1 MKRSFAQING
11 FAIAIDGPAGAGKS
25 SVARAVA
32 RTLNATYL
40 DTGAMYRAVGL
51 YMMKSGV
58 PLDMPAL
65 IAAHADDAHVDVR
78 YENGV
83 QHIDLNGEDVSDAI
97 RENAVSAAASAVS
110 AVPRVRELMVA
121 RQREIA
127 AKTDVVMDGRDI
139 GTRVLPAAPLKIF
152 LTARAE
158 VRAQRRYLELEGR
171 GEKVDLDTLLEEIK
185 KRDYNDSH
193 RAVSPMTPA
202 ADAILL
208 DSSDMTEAEVISH
221 VVALARERMGR

>member
-1 MKRSFAQING
+1 MNG

-65 IAAHADDAHVDVR
+65 IAAHADNAHVDVR

-193 RAVSPMTPA
+193 RAVSPMVPA

>member
-1 MKRSFAQING
+1 MNG

-51 YMMKSGV
+51 YMMKNDV

-171 GEKVDLDTLLEEIK
+171 GEKVDLDTLLAEIK
-185 KRDYNDSH
+185 QRDYNDAH
-193 RAVSPMTPA
+193 RAVSPMVPA

-208 DSSDMTEAEVISH
+208 DSSDMTEAEVTAR
-221 VVALARERMGR
+221 VVALARARMGR

>member
-1 MKRSFAQING
+1 MNG

-25 SVARAVA
+25 SVAKAVA

-158 VRAQRRYLELEGR
+158 VRAQRRCLELKER

-221 VVALARERMGR
+221 VVALARERMGGE

>member
-1 MKRSFAQING
+1 MNG

-51 YMMKSGV
+51 YMMKNGV

-65 IAAHADDAHVDVR
+65 IAAHADDAHVYVR

-139 GTRVLPAAPLKIF
+139 GTRVRPAAPLKIF

-171 GEKVDLDTLLEEIK
+171 GEKVDLDTLLAEIK
-185 KRDYNDSH
+185 QRDYNDAH
-193 RAVSPMTPA
+193 RAVSPMVPA

-208 DSSDMTEAEVISH
+208 DSSDMTEAEVTAR

>member
-1 MKRSFAQING
+1 MNG

-51 YMMKSGV
+51 YMMKNGV

-158 VRAQRRYLELEGR
+158 VRAQRRYLELKER

>member
-1 MKRSFAQING
+1 MVSV
-11 FAIAIDGPAGAGKS
+11 AIDGPAGAGKS
-25 SVARAVA
+25 TLARRLAAELGYIYV
-32 RTLNATYL
+32 
-40 DTGAMYRAVGL
+40 DTGAMFRTIGL
-51 YMMKSGV
+51 Y
-58 PLDMPAL
+58 AL
-65 IAAHADDAHVDVR
+65 RAGKDPKDNEAVNALLPEISLKFAFIGG
-78 YENGV
+78 E
-83 QHIDLNGEDVSDAI
+83 QHIYLNGEDVSTAI
-97 RENAVSAAASAVS
+97 RTEEVGMAASAVG
-110 AVPRVRELMVA
+110 ANPEVRAFLLGM
-121 RQREIA
+121 QRDM
-127 AKTDVVMDGRDI
+127 AKTQDVLMDGRDI

-185 KRDYNDSH
+185 QRDYNDAH
-193 RAVSPMTPA
+193 RAVSPMVPA

>member
-1 MKRSFAQING
+1 MNG
-11 FAIAIDGPAGAGKS
+11 LAIAIDGPAGAGKS

-51 YMMKSGV
+51 YMMKNGV

-185 KRDYNDSH
+185 QRDYNDSH

-208 DSSDMTEAEVISH
+208 DSSDMTEAEVTAR

>member
-1 MKRSFAQING
+1 MNG

-25 SVARAVA
+25 SVAKAVA

-65 IAAHADDAHVDVR
+65 IAARADDAHVDVR

-83 QHIDLNGEDVSDAI
+83 QHIDLNGEDVSGAI

-158 VRAQRRYLELEGR
+158 VRAQRRCLELEKR
-171 GEKVDLDTLLEEIK
+171 GEKVDFDTLLAEIRQ
-185 KRDYNDSH
+185 RDYNDSH
-193 RAVSPMTPA
+193 RAVSPMVPA

-208 DSSDMTEAEVISH
+208 DSSDMTEAEVTAR
-221 VVALARERMGR
+221 VVALARERMGGE

>member
-1 MKRSFAQING
+1 MNG

-65 IAAHADDAHVDVR
+65 IAAHADNAHVDVR

>member
-1 MKRSFAQING
+1 MNG

-127 AKTDVVMDGRDI
+127 AKTDVVMDGRDS

-171 GEKVDLDTLLEEIK
+171 GEKVDLDTLLAEIK
-185 KRDYNDSH
+185 QRDYNDAH
-193 RAVSPMTPA
+193 RAVSPMVPA

>member
-1 MKRSFAQING
+1 MPQKIRKAVI
-11 FAIAIDGPAGAGKS
+11 PAAG
-25 SVARAVA
+25 
-32 RTLNATYL
+32 L
-40 DTGAMYRAVGL
+40 
-51 YMMKSGV
+51 
-58 PLDMPAL
+58 
-65 IAAHADDAHVDVR
+65 
-78 YENGV
+78 
-83 QHIDLNGEDVSDAI
+83 
-97 RENAVSAAASAVS
+97 
-110 AVPRVRELMVA
+110 
-121 RQREIA
+121 
-127 AKTDVVMDGRDI
+127 

-208 DSSDMTEAEVISH
+208 DSSDMTEAEVTAR

>member
-1 MKRSFAQING
+1 MNG

-158 VRAQRRYLELEGR
+158 VRAQRRYLELKGR
-171 GEKVDLDTLLEEIK
+171 GEKVDLDTLLAEIK
-185 KRDYNDSH
+185 QRDYNDAH
-193 RAVSPMTPA
+193 RAVSPMVPA

>member
-1 MKRSFAQING
+1 MNG

-32 RTLNATYL
+32 RALNATYL

-58 PLDMPAL
+58 PLDMPSL
-65 IAAHADDAHVDVR
+65 IAARADGAHVDVR
-78 YENGV
+78 YEDGV
-83 QHIDLNGEDVSDAI
+83 QRIDLNGEDVSDAI

-139 GTRVLPAAPLKIF
+139 GTRVLPDAPLKIF
-152 LTARAE
+152 LTAQPE
-158 VRAQRRYLELEGR
+158 VRACRRYLELERR
-171 GEKVDLDTLLEEIK
+171 GEKVDFETLLREIRQ
-185 KRDYNDSH
+185 RDYNDSH

-208 DSSDMTEAEVISH
+208 DSSDMTEKEVTERVIS
-221 VVALARERMGR
+221 LARERMGR

>member
-1 MKRSFAQING
+1 MNG

-25 SVARAVA
+25 SVAKAVA
-32 RTLNATYL
+32 RTLNAAYL

-83 QHIDLNGEDVSDAI
+83 QHIDLNGEDVSSAI

-127 AKTDVVMDGRDI
+127 AKTGVVMDGRDI

-158 VRAQRRYLELEGR
+158 VRAQRRCLELEKR
-171 GEKVDLDTLLEEIK
+171 GEKVDFDTLFEEIK
-185 KRDYNDSH
+185 QRDYNDSH
-193 RAVSPMTPA
+193 RAVSPMVPA

-208 DSSDMTEAEVISH
+208 DSSDMTEAEVTAR
-221 VVALARERMGR
+221 VVALARERMGGE

>member
-1 MKRSFAQING
+1 MNG

-158 VRAQRRYLELEGR
+158 VRAQRRCLELKER

-202 ADAILL
+202 DDAILL

-221 VVALARERMGR
+221 VVALARERMGGE

>member
-1 MKRSFAQING
+1 MNG

-51 YMMKSGV
+51 YMMKNGV

-208 DSSDMTEAEVISH
+208 DSSDMTEAEVTAR

>member
-1 MKRSFAQING
+1 MNG

-171 GEKVDLDTLLEEIK
+171 GEKVDLDTLLAEIK
-185 KRDYNDSH
+185 QRDYNDAH

>member
-1 MKRSFAQING
+1 MNG

-158 VRAQRRYLELEGR
+158 VRAQRRCLELKER
-171 GEKVDLDTLLEEIK
+171 GEKVDFETLLGEIRQ
-185 KRDYNDSH
+185 RDYNDSH

-208 DSSDMTEAEVISH
+208 DSSDMTEAEVTAR

>member
-1 MKRSFAQING
+1 MNG

-51 YMMKSGV
+51 YMMKNGV

>member
-1 MKRSFAQING
+1 MNG

-32 RTLNATYL
+32 RALNATYL

-58 PLDMPAL
+58 PLDMPSL

-83 QHIDLNGEDVSDAI
+83 QHIDLNGEDVSSAI

-171 GEKVDLDTLLEEIK
+171 GEKVDLDTLLAEIK
-185 KRDYNDSH
+185 QRDYNDAH
-193 RAVSPMTPA
+193 RAVSPMVPA

-208 DSSDMTEAEVISH
+208 DSSDMTEAEVTAR
-221 VVALARERMGR
+221 VVALARERMGGE